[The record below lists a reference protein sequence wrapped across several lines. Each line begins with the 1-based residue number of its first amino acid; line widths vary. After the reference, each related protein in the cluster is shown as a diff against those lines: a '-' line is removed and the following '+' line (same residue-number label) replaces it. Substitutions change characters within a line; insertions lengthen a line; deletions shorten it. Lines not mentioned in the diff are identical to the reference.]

1 MGPLPGLG
9 LVEHK
14 VSVEERR
21 YETIRVFVKS
31 ARGSAKSVPYSRS
44 DFKDEASMEERPQ

>member
-14 VSVEERR
+14 VSVEALR
-21 YETIRVFVKS
+21 YETIGVFVKS
-31 ARGSAKSVPYSRS
+31 ARGSPKFVPYSAP
-44 DFKDEASMEERPQ
+44 DFKDEAIMEERPQ